1 VARLVPTPLLSIE
14 TSCDETAAAVMDDG
28 FRLLSNIVH
37 SQIDDHAP
45 FGGVLP
51 EIASRRHLE
60 MIGPV
65 VRRALEEADIAP
77 RAVAVTAGPGLIGSL
92 LVGIAFA
99 ESFAIG
105 RGLPAFGVHHLAGHL
120 AAVRIERPD
129 WKPPY
134 LALIVSGGHTE
145 ILFVRSAGEPRQRVA
160 RTLDDAAGEAFDKA
174 ARLLGLG
181 YPGGPAIA
189 GAAEDAGSERMR
201 LAGSLM
207 RGAEDFSFS
216 GLKTA
221 LRNAVIKCQ
230 PIDVATTAILA
241 ASFQDEIVRN
251 LVEKTEKALS
261 MTRAPRLVVSGGVA
275 ANRRLREAISAMA
288 ERMGVEIALP
298 APAFCTDNAA
308 MIAAAALAS
317 SSPRPLS
324 TMTPSASLAAWD

>member
-1 VARLVPTPLLSIE
+1 VAVLVPTPLLSIE

-28 FRLLSNIVH
+28 FRLLSNVIH
-37 SQIDDHAP
+37 SQIKDHAP
-45 FGGVLP
+45 YGGVLP
-51 EIASRRHLE
+51 EIAARCHLE

-65 VRRALEEADIAP
+65 VRRALEEADRTP

-145 ILFVRSAGEPRQRVA
+145 ILYVHAAGEPRRRLA

-189 GAAEDAGSERMR
+189 RTAEEAGTERIR
-201 LAGSLM
+201 LAGGLM

-221 LRNAVIKCQ
+221 LRNAIIRRQ
-230 PIDVATTAILA
+230 PIDAATKAILA
-241 ASFQDEIVRN
+241 ASFQDEIVRS
-251 LVEKTEKALS
+251 LVEKTEQALAA
-261 MTRAPRLVVSGGVA
+261 TRAPRLVVSGGVA
-275 ANRRLREAISAMA
+275 ANRRLREAITALAVHMS
-288 ERMGVEIALP
+288 VEIALP

-324 TMTPSASLAAWD
+324 SMTPSASLAAWE